1 MFLVDMQFLRPLDE
15 IDQHIA
21 AHREYLAQQYANG
34 QLLLGGRKVPRT
46 GGILLSRH
54 ASLSEVRAVFDADP
68 LVQIGA
74 ASYSVIEFQP
84 VMMQEEL
91 RPLIC

>member
-21 AHREYLAQQYANG
+21 AHREHLAQHYAKG
-34 QLLLGGRKVPRT
+34 TLLMGGRKVPRS
-46 GGILLSRH
+46 GGIILSRH
-54 ASLSEVRAVFDADP
+54 ASRDEVLAVFEADP
-68 LVQIGA
+68 LVLAGV

-91 RPLIC
+91 RPLFC